1 MHFITDS
8 IQPNQFIMKVKDI
21 INQKGSDIY
30 SVASDETVFNA
41 IKRMSELKIGALLVM
56 DNGNLSGIISERD
69 YRDKVILVGKQSKT
83 TSVREIMTSMV
94 YKVDP
99 SDNMNTCMRIMT
111 NQKIRHLPVMENE
124 KVIGVISIGDVVKSV
139 IDEQKFEIDSL
150 KDFIAGGYP
159 G

>member
-83 TSVREIMTSMV
+83 TSVREIMTSKV